1 MSESPPGR
9 RGYDRLKQRLQCET
23 HLKACPYQPASHR
36 KEDLW
41 PHIREFSDRA
51 IEHTMA
57 TLARIHQVRPHTPT
71 PPHLSALARIHQ
83 VRVLLCLSSCGTS
96 QG

>member
-9 RGYDRLKQRLQCET
+9 RGYDRLKQRFQRET
-23 HLKACPYQPASHR
+23 HFKACPYHPASHR

-57 TLARIHQVRPHTPT
+57 TLARIHQVR
-71 PPHLSALARIHQ
+71 
-83 VRVLLCLSSCGTS
+83 VLLFLSSCGTS